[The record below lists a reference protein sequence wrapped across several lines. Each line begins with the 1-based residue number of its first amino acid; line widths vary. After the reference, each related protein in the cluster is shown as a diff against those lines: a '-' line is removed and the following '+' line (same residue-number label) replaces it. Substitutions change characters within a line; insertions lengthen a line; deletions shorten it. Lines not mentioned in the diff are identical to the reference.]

1 MRRGGPPPEHAQTL
15 PPATAGVTREWVML
29 SPASTPPP
37 DDALVHDTRRAQ
49 VQGHLAGLALAS
61 LASALTGLLGL
72 WLLAALVPAPRLQGW
87 ALVLM
92 AVLALRWWLLRP
104 AAAAQQ
110 STAVLQVRLRA
121 TVLLHGLVWAA
132 LAWLVPGP
140 PGPELLLPLTAL
152 LGGVSAAGL
161 TLALHDLV
169 AAALYVAP
177 MLVSL
182 LVQLARSTQP
192 LPQVV
197 VVVLWLLGLVA
208 LAMVGGARIAQRWRL
223 ELMRSRQADAQLR
236 RVFDHV
242 GEGLGLFDAQWRL
255 QAWNQRLFELL
266 GLDLA
271 LARRGLTLHEAL
283 LALARSGAYGDGD
296 PQAQADRRLAAMTR
310 PGPGHWQRTRAD
322 GRVIELRRSLLP
334 DGGMTVVCVD
344 ITERRASELA
354 LSTNRRMLQVLLEGT
369 EEGFW
374 FIDNELRTTDAN
386 RAMCRMLGVERDA
399 LLGRS
404 IFEFVDEANKAVFL
418 RQVELRAQ
426 GQASSYEITLRRVDG
441 TPVHCHN
448 SATPIVDETGD
459 KVGAVGLFSDI
470 SANKRAA
477 AELQR
482 TSELLA
488 AKTRVLESTF
498 DSLAQGV
505 MSFGPDGRLEAWNR
519 RAAELLQLPEDLLRQ
534 HLRLRDLTQ
543 WQMAQG
549 HLQSL
554 SSTAGPAAHEA
565 TLRFL
570 SGDDAALWETPR
582 YQRQRPDGV
591 VIEVQAFRA
600 ADGAHVRTFTDV
612 TEAMRTQ
619 HALRES
625 EMRFRTMADAAPAL
639 IWLSDAT
646 GRVTWLNQTWL
657 RTAGRTL
664 LEALAEPWGQRVHP
678 DDYPR
683 TRLIYRDAFVRRVP
697 YTLECRVLRADGQD
711 MWVADAGI
719 PRFGA
724 DGRFDGFVSYGWDIT
739 TRKAAESALIAA
751 RDEAERANRAKSDF
765 LSRMSHELRT
775 PLNAVMGFAQLI
787 EHDSAEPPTALQR
800 ERVRQIQHG
809 GAHLLQLINE
819 VLDLSRIES
828 GTLSLHSDAV
838 DVDALVGDC
847 RRLVVPM
854 AQQQQVQLRVEP
866 PALGWGRVHTD
877 ATRLRQVLLNLL
889 SNAIK
894 YNHPQ
899 GQVRLQGSA
908 DEHRVRVEVIDT
920 GPGLS
925 QQQQQRLFQAF
936 ERLGA
941 DRGGVE
947 GTGIGLALS
956 QSLVALMGGRIGV
969 HSQPGQGSTFWME
982 LPRGQAPALAAA
994 PPPQATLQRPA
1005 PPPWTGV
1012 PRQVLYIED
1021 NPVNQ
1026 IIVESMLGHLPGVEV
1041 RLADDPRQGLQQA
1054 RERVPDLVLLDIQLP
1069 AMSGFEVLQALRAD
1083 PATRAVPVL
1092 ALSANAMPEDVARA
1106 RAVGFDDYLTKPVT
1120 LEALLA
1126 AVATRLPGGND

>member
-1 MRRGGPPPEHAQTL
+1 
-15 PPATAGVTREWVML
+15 
-29 SPASTPPP
+29 
-37 DDALVHDTRRAQ
+37 
-49 VQGHLAGLALAS
+49 
-61 LASALTGLLGL
+61 
-72 WLLAALVPAPRLQGW
+72 
-87 ALVLM
+87 
-92 AVLALRWWLLRP
+92 
-104 AAAAQQ
+104 
-110 STAVLQVRLRA
+110 
-121 TVLLHGLVWAA
+121 VLLHGLVWAA

-625 EMRFRTMADAAPAL
+625 EMRFRTMADAAPAF
-639 IWLSDAT
+639 ICQVDDQGRATWFNQRWL
-646 GRVTWLNQTWL
+646 GCI
-657 RTAGRTL
+657 GRTL
-664 LEALAEPWGQRVHP
+664 AQALAEDWNTRILADDRAHCRQVFDEALARRAPFEVEFRVITP
-678 DDYPR
+678 DGSQP
-683 TRLIYRDAFVRRVP
+683 
-697 YTLECRVLRADGQD
+697 
-711 MWVADAGI
+711 WVADHGI
-719 PRFGA
+719 PHHDA
-724 DGRFDGFVSYGWDIT
+724 DGRFDGYLVYGWDIT
-739 TRKAAESALIAA
+739 ARKAAERSLIAA
-751 RDEAERANRAKSDF
+751 RDEAERANRAKSEF

-787 EHDSAEPPTALQR
+787 ERDAARRSEPLLH
-800 ERVRQIQHG
+800 ERARHILRG
-809 GAHLLQLINE
+809 GRHLLVLINE
-819 VLDLSRIES
+819 VLDLARIES
-828 GTLSLHSDAV
+828 GTLPVRLEPVAVEALIDA
-838 DVDALVGDC
+838 C
-847 RRLVVPM
+847 RRLLEPM
-854 AQQQQVQLRVEP
+854 
-866 PALGWGRVHTD
+866 
-877 ATRLRQVLLNLL
+877 
-889 SNAIK
+889 
-894 YNHPQ
+894 
-899 GQVRLQGSA
+899 
-908 DEHRVRVEVIDT
+908 
-920 GPGLS
+920 
-925 QQQQQRLFQAF
+925 
-936 ERLGA
+936 
-941 DRGGVE
+941 
-947 GTGIGLALS
+947 
-956 QSLVALMGGRIGV
+956 
-969 HSQPGQGSTFWME
+969 
-982 LPRGQAPALAAA
+982 
-994 PPPQATLQRPA
+994 
-1005 PPPWTGV
+1005 
-1012 PRQVLYIED
+1012 
-1021 NPVNQ
+1021 
-1026 IIVESMLGHLPGVEV
+1026 
-1041 RLADDPRQGLQQA
+1041 A
-1054 RERVPDLVLLDIQLP
+1054 RERGVQLQVQPLQP
-1069 AMSGFEVLQALRAD
+1069 AGPR
-1083 PATRAVPVL
+1083 PATNRPPWPTPRGC
-1092 ALSANAMPEDVARA
+1092 SRCC
-1106 RAVGFDDYLTKPVT
+1106 
-1120 LEALLA
+1120 
-1126 AVATRLPGGND
+1126 